1 MKNNSRYFQIFLA
14 HDTIT
19 NTKCNDKIT
28 VLVIQPNSTHHM
40 CWKMRPNPT
49 QRMDG
54 PNPCPSLLYPRR
66 SPHAFPYPLFTLSF
80 CHLHY
85 RSFILEAQKCS
96 KESCKIDQRTTT
108 KLDREKA
115 VCTCS
120 TSPKSRIFF
129 IMFKSISRRCQI
141 LNATFPPFPSCVLF
155 TAFFHC

>member
-1 MKNNSRYFQIFLA
+1 VKNNSRYFQIFLA

-66 SPHAFPYPLFTLSF
+66 SPHAFPYPCLL
-80 CHLHY
+80 Y
-85 RSFILEAQKCS
+85 RSATYITDLSYS
-96 KESCKIDQRTTT
+96 KPRNAA
-108 KLDREKA
+108 RRA
-115 VCTCS
+115 VRS
-120 TSPKSRIFF
+120 TRG
-129 IMFKSISRRCQI
+129 RRR
-141 LNATFPPFPSCVLF
+141 S
-155 TAFFHC
+155 